1 MTLVVQWWF
10 FVPFGKR
17 GRVLHPLPVNHPQ
30 CPFIQMTDTD
40 VTFLSASLSCY
51 NTVGD
56 GSYTYVR
63 HHPYLPSTPATL
75 QTLGR
80 VEYATTPDSRIVT
93 PLILI
98 LFSQGR
104 LSAPITQ
111 SRHPDVRSNHTA
123 AH

>member
-17 GRVLHPLPVNHPQ
+17 GRVLHSLPVNHPQ
-30 CPFIQMTDTD
+30 CPFIQMTDTNF
-40 VTFLSASLSCY
+40 TFLSCY

-80 VEYATTPDSRIVT
+80 VEYATIHAVAPPDSRIVT
-93 PLILI
+93 PLILT
-98 LFSQGR
+98 LFSQR
-104 LSAPITQ
+104 LLDVQKFDSERFHQ
-111 SRHPDVRSNHTA
+111 SSHH
-123 AH
+123 H